1 MKFGIGQDWVPMK
14 YDISIDMPE
23 ILDLSVLKG
32 FGLQPGEE
40 LLPETPAPVKG
51 KFSTI
56 SSFRN
61 VETDISLNTG
71 HTVYLVTVCMFVHQ
85 CHLKDHML

>member
-32 FGLQPGEE
+32 FGPQQGEE

-51 KFSTI
+51 LFLPLI
-56 SSFRN
+56 IVLR
-61 VETDISLNTG
+61 
-71 HTVYLVTVCMFVHQ
+71 
-85 CHLKDHML
+85 

>member
-1 MKFGIGQDWVPMK
+1 MCTHLPLKLVKFGIGQDWVPMK

-40 LLPETPAPVKG
+40 LLPETSEPSKG
-51 KFSTI
+51 KFHHH
-56 SSFRN
+56 
-61 VETDISLNTG
+61 LG
-71 HTVYLVTVCMFVHQ
+71 HFP
-85 CHLKDHML
+85 